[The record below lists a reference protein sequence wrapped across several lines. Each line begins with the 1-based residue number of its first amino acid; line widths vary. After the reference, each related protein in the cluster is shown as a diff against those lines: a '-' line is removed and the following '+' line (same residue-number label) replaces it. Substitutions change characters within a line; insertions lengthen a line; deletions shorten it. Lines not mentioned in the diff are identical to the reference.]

1 MKKGKLLLLSASL
14 ITMCLSAC
22 QSNTSKSEV
31 KPIED
36 NVPETGKADRS
47 SLKYVSSLDSYK
59 KSDWKAHWIWTNY
72 CHEDSYVAF
81 RKVFN
86 LKEKVA
92 GI

>member
-22 QSNTSKSEV
+22 QSNTSKSEN

-47 SLKYVSSLDSYK
+47 SLKYASSLDS
-59 KSDWKAHWIWTNY
+59 
-72 CHEDSYVAF
+72 
-81 RKVFN
+81 
-86 LKEKVA
+86 
-92 GI
+92 